1 MSKVKCTRLLG
12 FAVLAVFASAGCA
25 ASNSNAS
32 IAVTQSSQAS
42 ILASASVAHAL
53 AASGQAALAVS
64 SVPFAIGGVVL
75 GGAGGASG
83 RAAKASIN
91 AASAP
96 ATTALPVT
104 DQTITVI
111 PPNQALKK

>member
-1 MSKVKCTRLLG
+1 MSKIKNMGLMGLG
-12 FAVLAVFASAGCA
+12 LFAALASSGCA
-25 ASNSNAS
+25 GSTSNAS
-32 IAVTQSSQAS
+32 VAVKQSVQAS
-42 ILASASVAHAL
+42 GLASSGAAHAL

-64 SVPFAIGGVVL
+64 SVPLAVSGAVL
-75 GGAGGASG
+75 SG
-83 RAAKASIN
+83 AAKASMN

-96 ATTALPVT
+96 AGTALPLT